1 MLTVALTGG
10 IACGKSVVAKILEE
24 KGCFVQ
30 SADLIAHELL
40 NPGTP
45 AWEEVAAHFGPGVLN
60 PDKTV
65 NRGKLGS
72 IVFADEKELRR
83 LNAIIHP
90 RVLEKE
96 EDAIRDLESKG
107 RTGIYVSEAALTIEA
122 GFQKRFDKIVV
133 VFCAEDVQIQR
144 LMARDGIGRPEAL
157 RKIRSQMPVRQ
168 KLEYADYTVDTS
180 GPLAETVEQA
190 ERLFAQLSQDALL
203 KKKTRSRGAARRG
216 RTLPR

>member
-30 SADLIAHELL
+30 SADQIAHELL
-40 NPGTP
+40 NPGAP
-45 AWEEVAAHFGPGVLN
+45 AWEEVVAHFGTGILN
-60 PDKTV
+60 ADKTV

-72 IVFADEKELRR
+72 IVFADEKERRR

-96 EDAIRDLESKG
+96 EEAIRDLESKG

-122 GFQKRFDKIVV
+122 GFQKHFDKIVV
-133 VFCAEDVQIQR
+133 VFCAKDVQVQR
-144 LMARDGIGRPEAL
+144 LMARDGIARPEAL
-157 RKIRSQMPVRQ
+157 RKIRSQMPVRL
-168 KLEYADYTVDTS
+168 KLGYADYAVDTS
-180 GPLAETVEQA
+180 GTLAETVEQA
-190 ERLFAQLSQDALL
+190 KRLFAQLSQDAVL
-203 KKKTRSRGAARRG
+203 KKKTKARGVDR
-216 RTLPR
+216 